1 MPYPTVGHAQ
11 RLNQWHTAAN
21 LIDKAYNPR
30 EPLHHT
36 LVRTHTQTHSQLQ
49 GDATFDPQDLAQ
61 GSKLTLIAS
70 EDLFRVT
77 L

>member
-1 MPYPTVGHAQ
+1 MPYPTVDHAQ

-36 LVRTHTQTHSQLQ
+36 LARTHTREHTLTAPGRCHIRPAGLGTGLQ
-49 GDATFDPQDLAQ
+49 ANTD
-61 GSKLTLIAS
+61 SK
-70 EDLFRVT
+70 
-77 L
+77 